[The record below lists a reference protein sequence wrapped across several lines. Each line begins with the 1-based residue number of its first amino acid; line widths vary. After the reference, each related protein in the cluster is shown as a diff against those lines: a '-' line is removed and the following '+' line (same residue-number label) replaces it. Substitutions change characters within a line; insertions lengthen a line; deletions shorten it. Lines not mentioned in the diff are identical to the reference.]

1 MAIPKTP
8 VGTDKTLRDNHTDS
22 LGDSI
27 NKLDHLIKG
36 TDAEHSTQQNIQI
49 PVLDDIVE
57 KDDSELKIAQRTSMN
72 AITPQQLSEL
82 VDDIEVKLTE
92 ELDALV
98 DLLKDTI
105 KDNIMDEIKTQLNA
119 GFTKN
124 IHDKED

>member
-1 MAIPKTP
+1 MATSKPP
-8 VGTDKTLRDNHTDS
+8 VGTDKSPRDNNTDS

-27 NKLDHLIKG
+27 NKLDHLIKSSD
-36 TDAEHSTQQNIQI
+36 TEYPAQRNIQI

-57 KDDSELKIAQRTSMN
+57 AEDPELKIAQQTSMN
-72 AITPQQLSEL
+72 AITPQQLTEL

-119 GFTKN
+119 GFMKN